1 MDDLKN
7 LNGSDTSDLKVDENV
22 RKVDEIVR
30 ISVNDG
36 DQVEA
41 ETEAKVEDV
50 VKSPTEGGSTDS
62 VDVIDDDDDDDV
74 IEDVEEE
81 EEEEEDAGNPDK
93 APGEDAVR
101 EIDAD
106 HLLPFFHGWKREVV
120 VRKGDAKVRG
130 SNPFFIFNS
139 DNHDTIVYA
148 FIALKY
154 FFWLL
159 LPQPSMYDNRLSWYH
174 DIFYMHT
181 C

>member
-7 LNGSDTSDLKVDENV
+7 LNGSDTSVRKVDENVRKVDENV

-50 VKSPTEGGSTDS
+50 VKSPTEGGLTDS
-62 VDVIDDDDDDDV
+62 VDVIDDDDDDV
-74 IEDVEEE
+74 IEDVEE

-106 HLLPFFHGWKREVV
+106 HLLPFYHGWKREVV
-120 VRKGDAKVRG
+120 VRKGNSKVRR
-130 SNPFFIFNS
+130 STPFFIFNS
-139 DNHDTIVYA
+139 LYHY
-148 FIALKY
+148 
-154 FFWLL
+154 
-159 LPQPSMYDNRLSWYH
+159 SM
-174 DIFYMHT
+174 
-181 C
+181 

>member
-22 RKVDEIVR
+22 RKVDENVRKVDENVRKVDGIVR
-30 ISVNDG
+30 ISVDDG

-41 ETEAKVEDV
+41 EAEAKVEDV

-62 VDVIDDDDDDDV
+62 VDVIDDDDDDV
-74 IEDVEEE
+74 IEDVEDE

-120 VRKGDAKVRG
+120 VRKGNAKVRR

-139 DNHDTIVYA
+139 HNY
-148 FIALKY
+148 Y
-154 FFWLL
+154 
-159 LPQPSMYDNRLSWYH
+159 SM
-174 DIFYMHT
+174 
-181 C
+181 